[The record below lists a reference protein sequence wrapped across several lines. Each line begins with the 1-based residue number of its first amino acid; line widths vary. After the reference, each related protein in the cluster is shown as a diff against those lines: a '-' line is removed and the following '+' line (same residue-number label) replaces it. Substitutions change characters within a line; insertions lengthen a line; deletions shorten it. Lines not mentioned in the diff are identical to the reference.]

1 MNGSGT
7 NFRDRGQVWTAPA
20 YGTKV
25 KGITGESLGLAVN
38 NWAEDDNLQGDRT
51 AGVEETA
58 QGSEETGSPALL
70 CGCLEH
76 IHVPP

>member
-1 MNGSGT
+1 MNRSGT

-20 YGTKV
+20 FGTKV

-51 AGVEETA
+51 CWGGGDSTRFRGNQEP
-58 QGSEETGSPALL
+58 SPPVRL
-70 CGCLEH
+70 
-76 IHVPP
+76 P